1 MSVSKPES
9 KTRRELLQATV
20 VLSVVGVAAP
30 LLAACENAQS
40 TSGAPVTGSTPAS
53 SATPNAGAEGIV
65 AVSDIASGG
74 SVVKIVDD
82 RKIIVTKSDSGQV
95 HAFSAVCTHAGCT
108 VKGVE
113 EGNIVCVC
121 HGSAFNP
128 TTGAVVQGPAQTPL
142 AVIDVQ
148 VRNGVVDF
156 A

>member
-1 MSVSKPES
+1 M
-9 KTRRELLQATV
+9 
-20 VLSVVGVAAP
+20 
-30 LLAACENAQS
+30 
-40 TSGAPVTGSTPAS
+40 
-53 SATPNAGAEGIV
+53 
-65 AVSDIASGG
+65 
-74 SVVKIVDD
+74 VKIVDD

-128 TTGAVVQGPAQTPL
+128 TTGSVVQGPAQTPL